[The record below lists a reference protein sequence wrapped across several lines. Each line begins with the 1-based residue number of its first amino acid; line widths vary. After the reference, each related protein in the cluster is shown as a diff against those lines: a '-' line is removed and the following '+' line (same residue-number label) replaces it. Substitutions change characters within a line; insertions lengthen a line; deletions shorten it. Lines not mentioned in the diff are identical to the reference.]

1 MRPLDLP
8 ARRLTGAGINFIMDI
23 ADSPSL
29 LLNKGRDSLKY
40 SKATNYALHAM
51 LHMVANASSKPVGV
65 QQLAKTLHVSPTYL
79 SKILT
84 SLVKARIIESA
95 SGVNGGYR
103 LLAHREEVSFFDVIQ
118 AIEGAGS
125 LFDCNLG
132 HPADTC
138 LIQRVMTDAEH
149 MMEQVLKQKKLI
161 DLCAD
166 IPGISH

>member
-1 MRPLDLP
+1 M
-8 ARRLTGAGINFIMDI
+8 
-23 ADSPSL
+23 
-29 LLNKGRDSLKY
+29 KY

-51 LHMVANASSKPVGV
+51 MHLMASASSKPVGV

-103 LLAHREEVSFFDVIQ
+103 LLATREDVSFFDIIQ
-118 AIEGAGS
+118 AIEGSGS

-132 HPADTC
+132 HPPDTC
-138 LIQRVMTDAEH
+138 LIQRVMTEAEQA
-149 MMEQVLKQKKLI
+149 MEQMLKQKKLI
-161 DLCAD
+161 DLCAEFSSV
-166 IPGISH
+166 PM